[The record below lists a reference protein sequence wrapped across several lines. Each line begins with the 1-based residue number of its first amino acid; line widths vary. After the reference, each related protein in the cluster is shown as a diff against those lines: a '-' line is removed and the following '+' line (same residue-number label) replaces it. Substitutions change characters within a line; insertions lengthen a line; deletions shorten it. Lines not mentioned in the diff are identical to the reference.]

1 MTQKPAPAPSPQEK
15 LKADI
20 SRAQS
25 DLNSLQTSVRLT
37 TIRDQV
43 EDLHTTVGGLDQR
56 VKDLR
61 AKGYVFDRELESRAA
76 ALLQQW
82 TPLQPTVI
90 NLANEQAARLDAEM
104 RGIES
109 LMMQLTSRSNNP
121 SLAAPFLGQVQSAI
135 TTMEN
140 KVRSAESAV
149 RGAYDQFQSNL
160 TKVTAQ
166 LQRME
171 KMLAWFASASFTL
184 GAAEYA
190 VNAVEAVWA
199 PNGKEDRDDP
209 KGQLFLTDQR
219 ILFEQN
225 QEIAKKK
232 VLFITTEKE
241 KVQKLLFEF
250 PVVLVNDV
258 TTSKQGFLK
267 NEDHLDIRLDA
278 GGPFP
283 TCHLHIFNQPCEEWD
298 ALLGKVKGG
307 ELDADRVVAVSAEVL
322 EKVKNAPAKCPTCG
336 GTINKPVLRGQDTI
350 KCDYCGSIIRL

>member
-1 MTQKPAPAPSPQEK
+1 MSQKPAPAPNPQEK

-20 SRAQS
+20 RKAQD
-25 DLNSLQTSVRLT
+25 DLNKLYTGVRLT

-43 EDLHTTVGGLDQR
+43 EDMQTSISALPQR

-61 AKGYVFDRELESRAA
+61 GKGYVFDKELENRASN
-76 ALLQQW
+76 LQAQW
-82 TPLQPTVI
+82 TPLQPTII
-90 NLANEQAARLDAEM
+90 NLTNDQSARLDAEV
-104 RGIES
+104 RGVES
-109 LMMQLTSRSNNP
+109 LMMQLTSRSANP
-121 SLAAPFLGQVQSAI
+121 TLAAPFLGQVQSAI
-135 TTMEN
+135 STMES
-140 KVRSAESAV
+140 KISSAESSI
-149 RGAYDQFQSNL
+149 RGTYDEFQRNL
-160 TKVTAQ
+160 TKITSN
-166 LQRME
+166 LSRLE
-171 KMLAWFASASFTL
+171 KMLTWFAAASFTL
-184 GAAEYA
+184 GAAEYP

-199 PNGKEDRDDP
+199 PNGKEEKDDP
-209 KGQLFLTDQR
+209 KGYLFLTDKR
-219 ILFEQN
+219 FLFEQN

-241 KVQKLLFEF
+241 KVQKLLFDF

-267 NEDHLDIRLDA
+267 NEDHLDIKLDS

-283 TCHLHIFNQPCEEWD
+283 ACHLHIFNQPCEEWD
-298 ALLGKVKGG
+298 ALIGKLKSG

-322 EKVKNAPAKCPTCG
+322 EKVKKAPVKCPTCG